1 MKKSTIYLVITL
13 TLLFLSLTSILAPN
27 VSAQKENIK
36 VLNYSYHIDYQNNL
50 LIVYGEIQNVGS
62 STVMSVL
69 LGGSVYSA
77 DGTDQADAAGQAY
90 VIYIVPQQKVPFE
103 IQFNA
108 PKSSADG
115 TWSSISVSRI
125 DFRVSQATA
134 TNDYPYSD
142 VKITSQSSS
151 IDTTLTNKG
160 TYWVT
165 GTLKNNGTRTAQNIY
180 VVATF
185 YNSSGITVSG
195 GWSTQKVASL
205 APSGTAFFTVGAF
218 DINMSQINPE
228 QKITSYSLLV
238 RPGAPTSNSG
248 NPPDPSAYGLIADS
262 SSSQSDFQTNPTSTG
277 SIGGNTEGPSYEW
290 LVYAA
295 IIIII
300 VAAVVITI
308 KTFPKRKSVENK
320 KTKPKSATGASPKAP
335 SKKPLSKVRAI

>member
-1 MKKSTIYLVITL
+1 MKKSTIYLVIAL
-13 TLLFLSLTSILAPN
+13 TLLSLSLTSILASN
-27 VSAQKENIK
+27 VSAQEENIK
-36 VLNYSYHIDYQNNL
+36 VLNYSYNIDYQNNL

-77 DGTDQADAAGQAY
+77 DGTDQADAGGQAY

-134 TNDYPYSD
+134 TNEYPYSD

-165 GTLKNNGTRTAQNIY
+165 GTLKNMGTQTAQNIY

-185 YNSSGITVSG
+185 YNASGITVSA

-205 APSGTAFFTVGAF
+205 SPSGTSTFEVGAF
-218 DINMSQINPE
+218 DINMSQVLPQ
-228 QKITSYSLLV
+228 QKITSYSLIV
-238 RPGAPTSNSG
+238 RPGSPLPNGTAPAASE
-248 NPPDPSAYGLIADS
+248 YGLIADS
-262 SSSQSDFQTNPTSTG
+262 SNSQSGSQTNPTSSG
-277 SIGGNTEGPSYEW
+277 SIGSNTAAPSYEW
-290 LVYAA
+290 LIYAA

-300 VAAVVITI
+300 VGAVLITI
-308 KTFPKRKSVENK
+308 KTFPKRKSAENK

-335 SKKPLSKVRAI
+335 SKKPQGKVRAI